1 MTENLPFVFQ
11 NICKLYFHEK
21 AICGLVRGKDA
32 QMIGGGGGLNFKC
45 EVKMSKSAL
54 FYLGMVLGT
63 WLLKLND
70 FATQFTRHWSAVLF
84 ILSMYDV
91 DKHLSYYI

>member
-32 QMIGGGGGLNFKC
+32 QMIGGGG
-45 EVKMSKSAL
+45 
-54 FYLGMVLGT
+54 
-63 WLLKLND
+63 D
-70 FATQFTRHWSAVLF
+70 
-84 ILSMYDV
+84 
-91 DKHLSYYI
+91 